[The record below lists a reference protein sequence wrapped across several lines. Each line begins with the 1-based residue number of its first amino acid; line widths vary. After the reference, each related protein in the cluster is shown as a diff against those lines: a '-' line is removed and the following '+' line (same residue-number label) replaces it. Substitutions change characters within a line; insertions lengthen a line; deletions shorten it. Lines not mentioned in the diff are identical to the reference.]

1 MRNNFSLRISFP
13 RIIFLM
19 GIFILTSVFADSP
32 KKDYYVYQFVIQ
44 KAEGTFDEISQELV
58 NGAQEN
64 GWQVLAQVDN
74 GVPKKCPYK
83 ARVFV
88 LYDSAYAAQ
97 IMAANSKTG
106 PFAVVDRVNLFQDEN
121 GTHISL
127 VNPHSINRTIL
138 MDDTAYEKMSEEHL
152 QALRKMITGSVK
164 GTVSNKGYGQK
175 RSKGYIGKTMGIMAG
190 GSFDGKIKNG
200 IEVSESDL
208 EKVVSAVNT
217 ALKKEG
223 PKWGTHEVYRLDL
236 PKYET
241 VLFGVT
247 GTPMDSKSFE
257 IVRAGSDDSRKH
269 FKCPGLAHAAAYPLE
284 IVVAKE
290 KNKIKVLLVDEMFR
304 MKMYFEDA
312 GKWAF
317 MKNMGMPGSIQKEL
331 LHKIRVALKLQGIN
345 VL

>member
-1 MRNNFSLRISFP
+1 MRNNFSLRVSSP
-13 RIIFLM
+13 LVIFLA
-19 GIFILTSVFADSP
+19 GIFIAATLFAGSQ
-32 KKDYYVYQFVIQ
+32 KKDYYVYQYVIQ
-44 KAEGTFDEISQELV
+44 KAEGSFDEISRELV
-58 NGAQEN
+58 NSAKEN

-88 LYDSAYAAQ
+88 LYDSAYAEK
-97 IMAANSKTG
+97 IMEANSKTG
-106 PFAVVDRVNLFQDEN
+106 PFAVVDRINLFQDEN

-138 MDDTAYEKMSEEHL
+138 MNDTAYEKMSEEHL

-164 GTVSNKGYGQK
+164 GTVSDKGYGQK

-190 GSFDGKIKNG
+190 GSFDGKIKDG
-200 IEVSESDL
+200 IEVNGSDL
-208 EKVVSAVNT
+208 EKVVSVVNT
-217 ALKKEG
+217 ALMQAG
-223 PKWGTHEVYRLDL
+223 PKWGTHEVYKVDF
-236 PKYET
+236 PKYKT

-257 IVRAGSDDSRKH
+257 IVRAGSDNSRKH

-284 IVVAKE
+284 VVVVKE
-290 KNKIKVLLVDEMFR
+290 NSKIRVTLVDEMFR

-317 MKNMGMPGSIQKEL
+317 MKNMGMPGSIQDEL
-331 LHKIRVALKLQGIN
+331 LHKMRVALKLQGLK